1 MGKAFEEQR
10 KAVEGADEAL
20 RAMSRGMKGYTEDAI
35 REALANAGLTR
46 SIQDVAVG
54 YRNLYDIITDVERK
68 PRDKATSEELKS
80 LRDWRKKAA
89 SELSALLMERQE
101 AIDSLGDMS
110 LLEGDALVKALE
122 KRALIEQYYNTK
134 RKEIEDKYNKDRL
147 ERAEKY
153 AGYLAQF
160 RQEDLKNR
168 MQRAR
173 DEFDEL
179 IRIDEMTQIRR
190 LEILEEYQ
198 AKRGKIEAEK
208 DFTKTQKEDLLAE
221 LGRSLADKLAEAED
235 NGERDK
241 EKVRQK
247 RRADRLANERRFQSD
262 LLKIQTETV
271 NAEIALAK
279 TEQDRLAAQ
288 DNIIDM
294 QLTGAEAKWRDNRAK
309 IAGDMLKQLG
319 QAGADAKAIIAET
332 NTLILAEDQRYVAD
346 RARIYHQGLQDI
358 SEIRKSA
365 EADRIRE
372 IEKQVRVDL
381 ETQTRA
387 SKDMLLI
394 KEQQYDALSEVDKK
408 SEFGWKLKKQMD
420 ELTISLNQN
429 TVEVLNNKIALLEME
444 GTSVEV
450 QAAIAKLREQ
460 VDAANERIRK
470 ANKELR
476 TDMEQLS
483 GVLPGVTQGWND
495 FWKNMET
502 GFEFGKQ
509 IGKEFGET
517 VKNSMLAPLKD
528 FLSTGKIKTWKEYLA
543 DAMRSIG
550 SIWMKLIE
558 RMIMDWLKFEKT
570 TSGGSSSGGLAG
582 IFGWA
587 LKGLGSIFGG
597 GIPKI
602 PLTPGSPGVGPPIMA
617 HTGGEIRAHRMHS
630 GGLGRDEMLAILQH
644 QEYVIRSSSA
654 RAIGKRNLDYMN
666 QTGKVPGGGTAKVD
680 VDIHLDDGLIA
691 KVRPTSD
698 EIALTVATDYR
709 RGGATRKAIRPN
721 G

>member
-1 MGKAFEEQR
+1 
-10 KAVEGADEAL
+10 
-20 RAMSRGMKGYTEDAI
+20 
-35 REALANAGLTR
+35 
-46 SIQDVAVG
+46 
-54 YRNLYDIITDVERK
+54 
-68 PRDKATSEELKS
+68 
-80 LRDWRKKAA
+80 
-89 SELSALLMERQE
+89 
-101 AIDSLGDMS
+101 
-110 LLEGDALVKALE
+110 
-122 KRALIEQYYNTK
+122 
-134 RKEIEDKYNKDRL
+134 
-147 ERAEKY
+147 
-153 AGYLAQF
+153 
-160 RQEDLKNR
+160 
-168 MQRAR
+168 
-173 DEFDEL
+173 
-179 IRIDEMTQIRR
+179 
-190 LEILEEYQ
+190 
-198 AKRGKIEAEK
+198 
-208 DFTKTQKEDLLAE
+208 
-221 LGRSLADKLAEAED
+221 
-235 NGERDK
+235 
-241 EKVRQK
+241 VRQK

-346 RARIYHQGLQDI
+346 RPRIYHQGLQDI

-528 FLSTGKIKTWKEYLA
+528 FLSTGKIKT
-543 DAMRSIG
+543 
-550 SIWMKLIE
+550 
-558 RMIMDWLKFEKT
+558 
-570 TSGGSSSGGLAG
+570 
-582 IFGWA
+582 
-587 LKGLGSIFGG
+587 
-597 GIPKI
+597 
-602 PLTPGSPGVGPPIMA
+602 
-617 HTGGEIRAHRMHS
+617 
-630 GGLGRDEMLAILQH
+630 
-644 QEYVIRSSSA
+644 
-654 RAIGKRNLDYMN
+654 
-666 QTGKVPGGGTAKVD
+666 
-680 VDIHLDDGLIA
+680 
-691 KVRPTSD
+691 
-698 EIALTVATDYR
+698 
-709 RGGATRKAIRPN
+709 
-721 G
+721 